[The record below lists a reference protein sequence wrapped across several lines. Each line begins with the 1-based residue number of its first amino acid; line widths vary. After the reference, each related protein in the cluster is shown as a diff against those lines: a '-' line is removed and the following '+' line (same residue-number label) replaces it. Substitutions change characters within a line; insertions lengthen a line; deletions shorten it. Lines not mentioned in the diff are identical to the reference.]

1 MDIFEAIKKRK
12 SIRGYKHKEV
22 EEDKIKKIMDFARLA
37 PSASNRQE
45 WRFIVVKDK
54 DKRKALSK
62 AAKNQSFVEEA
73 PVVTA
78 CCAETDN
85 HVMACGQL
93 CYPID
98 VAIAI
103 DHIALCAVS
112 LGLGTCWVGAFYE
125 DEAKMIL
132 SVPEEIRIVELIAL
146 GYPEDGTVSLKE
158 RLPLEDIV
166 FKEDWGK
173 AYYK

>member
-73 PVVTA
+73 PVVIA